1 MAILYVLQQT
11 ILKPGKNNEQ
21 NPLQWDIYLHNRQS
35 TISWVNYMFIKRL
48 MKRVWLEF
56 VSNKQNFDGSYIARY
71 KNPLWEHFLFMLSG
85 WHESNRFQIYAQ
97 VIKIVEFCRYQS
109 FQT

>member
-48 MKRVWLEF
+48 MKTVWLEF
-56 VSNKQNFDGSYIARY
+56 VSNKQNFEQLYIARY
-71 KNPLWEHFLFMLSG
+71 KNPLQKLFLFMQG
-85 WHESNRFQIYAQ
+85 AWQENIRFQIYPCL
-97 VIKIVEFCRYQS
+97 IKIVEFCGYQS
-109 FQT
+109 FQN